1 MNKVKSKKCGFS
13 LSHCIKKKSCFYQF
27 WGFPGFQEFA
37 FSLLHSIFLWKNYS
51 KNIFQIIASSHCF
64 IGSQIP
70 WEPALPGF
78 ALTFQSPGPHL
89 GNQSPSQDEEQ
100 AVRAVALSFPEMLA
114 NQSVVS
120 SEPWLCT
127 SPSPISW
134 LVPFGCLDSAPAY
147 ALWQVELTSLSSQ
160 GLPCLEGQ
168 WHPATQ
174 SGRGGQSYA
183 DLTLLLN
190 SYASAVWRFNDSSY
204 VGLGEQNR
212 AYLPGLWEG
221 QMKWCL

>member
-13 LSHCIKKKSCFYQF
+13 LSHCKKKKKSCFYQF
-27 WGFPGFQEFA
+27 WGVSRFPRIYLACYIVYFCGKIIARISFR
-37 FSLLHSIFLWKNYS
+37 SLL
-51 KNIFQIIASSHCF
+51 SSHCF

-70 WEPALPGF
+70 REPALSGF

-134 LVPFGCLDSAPAY
+134 LVPFGCLDSAPCLCLVASGAHLPVISGV
-147 ALWQVELTSLSSQ
+147 ALFGGAMASSHPEWTWGTEL
-160 GLPCLEGQ
+160 CRFD
-168 WHPATQ
+168 PA
-174 SGRGGQSYA
+174 
-183 DLTLLLN
+183 
-190 SYASAVWRFNDSSY
+190 
-204 VGLGEQNR
+204 
-212 AYLPGLWEG
+212 P
-221 QMKWCL
+221 